1 MNNELKEN
9 FVEKLRLIRSEIIV
23 KLNNDYKRMLAEH
36 SRDGML
42 GSGATIKKA
51 MNFIVLGNASLYSQV
66 IEHLKKLNVNYTNS
80 LESDVQALAKSAQE
94 QFKIEALTVF
104 QKSTEI
110 ARSPNLYGRMLP
122 ELESEMA
129 SNLAVFQNSL
139 NAVILELKIKSS
151 ISPLSKSLWFLEAV
165 LLLSSMFI
173 AGMWYKDPNG
183 NYEPILLGLGLVIP
197 LVGVI
202 IKLSS
207 KKAA

>member
-1 MNNELKEN
+1 MNNELMEN
-9 FVEKLRLIRSEIIV
+9 FVEKLRLIRSELIV
-23 KLNNDYKRMLAEH
+23 NLNNDYKRMLAEH

-42 GSGATIKKA
+42 GSGATIKKT

-66 IEHLKKLNVNYTNS
+66 IEYLKKLNVNYTNS
-80 LESDVQALAKSAQE
+80 LESDVQALTKSAQE

-139 NAVILELKIKSS
+139 NAAILELKIKSS

>member
-9 FVEKLRLIRSEIIV
+9 FVEKLRLIKSELIV
-23 KLNNDYKRMLAEH
+23 NLNNDYKRMLAEH
-36 SRDGML
+36 SRDGLL
-42 GSGATIKKA
+42 GSGATIKKT
-51 MNFIVLGNASLYSQV
+51 MNFIVLGNANLYTQV
-66 IEHLKKLNVNYTNS
+66 IEHLTRLNINYTKN
-80 LESDVQALAKSAQE
+80 LESDIQILTKSAQE
-94 QFKIEALTVF
+94 QFKFEALIVF

-110 ARSPNLYGRMLP
+110 ARSPNLYERMLP

-129 SNLAVFQNSL
+129 SNLAIFQNSL
-139 NAVILELKIKSS
+139 NAAVIELKNKISV
-151 ISPLSKSLWFLEAV
+151 SPLGKSLWFLEAV

-197 LVGVI
+197 LVGII